1 MKRNIIK
8 VLLLSSPILFAT
20 ASAFISNPAS
30 AQAMSTGDSIEVT
43 QSSVSV
49 LASGQFTTVEQ
60 EKPTAGTARIVEA
73 NGQRY
78 LEFDA
83 AFTTAN
89 GPDVEVVFHRDN
101 VVPVNLDEA
110 DYVTLAPLQSFDG
123 AQRYVIPADMDL
135 SVFNSVAIWCAE
147 FNVTFGYAAL

>member
-1 MKRNIIK
+1 MKRNVIK
-8 VLLLSSPILFAT
+8 VLLLSSPLLFAT
-20 ASAFISNPAS
+20 ASAFISNPSS
-30 AQAMSTGDSIEVT
+30 AQAMSTGNRIEVV
-43 QSSVSV
+43 QSNGTV

-60 EKPTAGTARIVEA
+60 EKETQGTVRIIEE
-73 NGQRY
+73 NDQRY

-89 GPDVEVVFHRDN
+89 GPDVEVVFHRDS

-110 DYVTLAPLQSFDG
+110 DYVTLAQLQSFDG
-123 AQRYVIPADMDL
+123 AQRYLIPAEMDL
-135 SVFNSVAIWCAE
+135 SIFNSVAIWCAE

>member
-1 MKRNIIK
+1 MKRNAIK

-20 ASAFISNPAS
+20 ASAIVAQPGISQPLR
-30 AQAMSTGDSIEVT
+30 TDHEIEVA
-43 QSSVSV
+43 QSNVSV
-49 LASGQFTTVEQ
+49 LATGQFTTVEQ
-60 EKPTAGTARIVEA
+60 EKPTAGTARVIEE

-83 AFTTAN
+83 AFTTAT
-89 GPDVEVVFHRDN
+89 GPDVEVVFHRDS

-123 AQRYVIPADMDL
+123 AQRYAIPEDMDL
-135 SVFNSVAIWCAE
+135 SAFNSVAIWCAE